1 MLAQVG
7 SHRLRAAHS
16 ATNVLLEKHRLPA
29 KIATLGCLEVRRIC
43 QRTAS
48 NAPLV
53 GLSLSTGKELVCLAF
68 QESMPKRGLYYAQG
82 ARVAFFAMLPKTLD
96 CPVSCVL
103 RDGSNKPMNRA
114 DATNVAQAS
123 TKEARESEFATI
135 VLWIKWQ
142 KSPEELHASIV
153 RWVISQTKENLQQ
166 LVVIV
171 LPVLLVWG
179 AEFAKRGNIVER
191 RTICQ
196 NV

>member
-1 MLAQVG
+1 
-7 SHRLRAAHS
+7 
-16 ATNVLLEKHRLPA
+16 
-29 KIATLGCLEVRRIC
+29 
-43 QRTAS
+43 
-48 NAPLV
+48 
-53 GLSLSTGKELVCLAF
+53 
-68 QESMPKRGLYYAQG
+68 
-82 ARVAFFAMLPKTLD
+82 
-96 CPVSCVL
+96 
-103 RDGSNKPMNRA
+103 MNRA